1 MGRSTKLGICGALAL
16 TALLSAPVLA
26 QNSATGRLQGLNINN
41 GEPIQIESDKLEVL
55 DAEHK
60 ANFIGNVMVKQGTT
74 VMKTAKM
81 VVFYAQDGS
90 GSSAT
95 GSGNIDRM
103 EVSGGVYIQ
112 SNDQVATGDQGTF
125 DMNTEVVTLSGKQVV
140 LSQGKTALMGCT
152 LTVEMK
158 SGKAEVNACS
168 GGKVQ
173 MVIDPKGAPGAQ
185 AGSPKPSN

>member
-1 MGRSTKLGICGALAL
+1 MGSRKKIALCGALAL
-16 TALLSAPVLA
+16 AALLSAPASA
-26 QNSATGRLQGLNINN
+26 QQSATGRLQGLNINN

-74 VMKTAKM
+74 VMKAAKM

-103 EVSGGVYIQ
+103 EV
-112 SNDQVATGDQGTF
+112 NQVATGDQGTF
-125 DMNTEVVTLSGKQVV
+125 DMTTEIVTLSGKQVV

-173 MVIDPKGAPGAQ
+173 MVIDPKGAP
-185 AGSPKPSN
+185 KPSN

>member
-1 MGRSTKLGICGALAL
+1 MTNSRSRFAACGALAL
-16 TALLSAPVLA
+16 AALLSAPALA
-26 QNSATGRLQGLNINN
+26 QQTATGRLQGLSINN

-60 ANFIGNVMVKQGTT
+60 ANFLGNVMVKQGTT
-74 VMKTAKM
+74 VMKAAKM
-81 VVFYAQDGS
+81 VVFYAQDGT

-103 EVSGGVYIQ
+103 EVSGGVYIK

-125 DMNTEVVTLSGKQVV
+125 DMNTEIVTLSGKQVV

-158 SGKAEVNACS
+158 SGKAEVSACS

-173 MVIDPKGAPGAQ
+173 MVIDPKGAP
-185 AGSPKPSN
+185 KPSN